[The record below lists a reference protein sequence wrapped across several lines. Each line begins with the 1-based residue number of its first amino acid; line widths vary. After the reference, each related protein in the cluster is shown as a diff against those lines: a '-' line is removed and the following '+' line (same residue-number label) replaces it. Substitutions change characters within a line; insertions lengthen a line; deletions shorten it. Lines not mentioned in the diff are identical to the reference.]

1 MKEENNNVSTVTIP
15 LSKKK
20 RTLVTIG
27 CICLMLSIAC
37 FGLSLSVVQGPIL
50 DEMNAMSYFTTLTIF
65 ASLGLAI
72 LTPIGG
78 KLGDLFGRR
87 NIVIISGLVAAVCG
101 IGMGIVN
108 TVIPFMI
115 LRLILGAA
123 QGAFTAAPYILI
135 REIYEPKD
143 VPKRMGLLSSSIAIG
158 GFGGSIVAGIL
169 TDAGFLRLGIV
180 FPVIPLL
187 IGVLLIGFNLP
198 NKKREDKA
206 VIDYPG
212 VILLALFLSALLLS
226 LNYGT
231 KIGWSNP
238 KIILGFIASLIFG
251 FALVKVENKSR
262 EPIIPMNLFSNKRYR
277 ILIAVGVIAYFYQE
291 AMNMYAPLSVQKVM
305 EQSATVSGSLQF
317 PRMILIMILPI
328 IVGAW
333 VSKKPGN
340 AKKAMIVATGL
351 VAIAFFV
358 MGFTDS
364 STSVIIYF
372 AALALTG
379 VAESFRAVSIT
390 PSAQAALDPSE
401 LGIGTSLL
409 TFMNSLSTL
418 FAAAICGIVFD
429 ANKDNVQ
436 VGINSVF
443 LLTSI
448 VSIIGVLI
456 VIFGVKEQR
465 KEKNQYKYI

>member
-1 MKEENNNVSTVTIP
+1 MEKVNNNVSTVAIP
-15 LSKKK
+15 LSRTK
-20 RTLVTIG
+20 RNLVTIG

-37 FGLSLSVVQGPIL
+37 FGLSLAVIQGPIL
-50 DEMNAMSYFTTLTIF
+50 DKMNGMSYFSTLTIF

-87 NIVIISGLVAAVCG
+87 NIIIVSGIVAAVCG
-101 IGMGIVN
+101 VGMGIVK
-108 TVIPFMI
+108 TVVPFMI

-135 REIYEPKD
+135 GEINEPKD

-158 GFGGSIVAGIL
+158 GFGGSVVAGIL
-169 TDAGFLRLGIV
+169 TDAGLLEVGIM

-198 NKKREDKA
+198 NKKREEKA
-206 VIDYPG
+206 VIDFPG
-212 VILLALFLSALLLS
+212 VILIALFLSTLLLS
-226 LNYGT
+226 LNYGI

-238 KIILGFIASLIFG
+238 KIIIGFIGSIIFG
-251 FALVKVENKSR
+251 FLLVKVENKAL
-262 EPIIPMNLFSNKRYR
+262 EPIIPMNLFSNKTYR
-277 ILIAVGVIAYFYQE
+277 ILLVVGIIAYFYQE
-291 AMNMYAPLSVQKVM
+291 AMNMYAPLSVQKIM
-305 EQSATVSGSLQF
+305 GQSTTISGLLQF
-317 PRMILIMILPI
+317 PRMILIMILPV
-328 IVGAW
+328 IVGVW
-333 VSKKPGN
+333 VSKKTEN
-340 AKKAMIVATGL
+340 AKKAMIIATGA
-351 VAIAFFV
+351 VAVSFFV
-358 MGFTDS
+358 MAFTNS
-364 STSVIIYF
+364 NTPVIVYF
-372 AALALTG
+372 VALAFTG

-409 TFMNSLSTL
+409 TFMNSLSPL

-429 ANKDNVQ
+429 VNKNNIET
-436 VGINSVF
+436 GINGIF
-443 LLTSI
+443 LLTAV

-456 VIFGVKEQR
+456 VIFGVKKQVI
-465 KEKNQYKYI
+465 KKN

>member
-1 MKEENNNVSTVTIP
+1 MENIDNNVSTVAIP
-15 LSKKK
+15 LSRAK
-20 RTLVTIG
+20 RNLVTIG

-37 FGLSLSVVQGPIL
+37 FGLSLAVIQGPIL
-50 DEMNAMSYFTTLTIF
+50 DKMNAMNYFSTLTIF

-87 NIVIISGLVAAVCG
+87 NIIIVSGIVAAVCG
-101 IGMGIVN
+101 VGMGIVK
-108 TVIPFMI
+108 TVVPFMI

-135 REIYEPKD
+135 GEINEPKD

-158 GFGGSIVAGIL
+158 GFGGSVVAGIL
-169 TDAGFLRLGIV
+169 TDAGLLEVGIM

-198 NKKREDKA
+198 NKKREKKA
-206 VIDYPG
+206 VIDFPG
-212 VILLALFLSALLLS
+212 VILLALFLSTLLLS
-226 LNYGT
+226 LNYGI
-231 KIGWSNP
+231 KIGWLNP
-238 KIILGFIASLIFG
+238 KIIIGFISSIIFG
-251 FALVKVENKSR
+251 FLLVKVENKAL
-262 EPIIPMNLFSNKRYR
+262 EPIIPMNLFSNKTYR
-277 ILIAVGVIAYFYQE
+277 ILLVVGIIAYFYQE
-291 AMNMYAPLSVQKVM
+291 AMNMYAPLSVQKIM
-305 EQSATVSGSLQF
+305 GQSTTISGLLQF
-317 PRMILIMILPI
+317 PRMILIMILPV

-333 VSKKPGN
+333 VSKKTEN
-340 AKKAMIVATGL
+340 AKKAIIIATGL
-351 VAIAFFV
+351 VAVSFFV
-358 MGFTDS
+358 MAFTNS
-364 STSVIIYF
+364 NTPVIVYF
-372 AALALTG
+372 VALAFTG

-409 TFMNSLSTL
+409 TFMNSLSPL

-429 ANKDNVQ
+429 VNKNNIQ
-436 VGINSVF
+436 AGINGIF
-443 LLTSI
+443 LLTAA

-456 VIFGVKEQR
+456 VIFGLKKQVIK
-465 KEKNQYKYI
+465 KN